1 MEPGTRKVQLSLETF
16 AMLDPVIFHYFFPL
30 FKLFYPTLI
39 LTQPDL
45 FSLLAFC
52 VLWVRNRILVIFHS
66 QVFNQLPGL
75 YGYSLNVYRMNEQMD
90 ALGIILPFSLL
101 KSSFISLRY
110 SCVHLKGRL
119 RFSTVPVIKSIE
131 PLPLGIYNS
140 LASETQFLIHL
151 KFIFSRT

>member
-75 YGYSLNVYRMNEQMD
+75 YGYSLNVYRMNE
-90 ALGIILPFSLL
+90 
-101 KSSFISLRY
+101 
-110 SCVHLKGRL
+110 
-119 RFSTVPVIKSIE
+119 
-131 PLPLGIYNS
+131 
-140 LASETQFLIHL
+140 
-151 KFIFSRT
+151 